1 MSIYKPFTTSD
12 IIVTPFEVNK
22 SFSFKGGELTGSN
35 VGIDRYFGQNI
46 QSELWISGS
55 NPTGDI
61 SPINK
66 ELVYDSI
73 KQLYYSN
80 FISNASGSQAST
92 ASFVPT
98 PFIPNFSTAS
108 SQNVLIG
115 EKDTTNYYN
124 YLSSTI
130 DINRDFPTNLND
142 IIGIASIPSNLFG
155 EYIKPGSF
163 NLTSESGS
171 ITDDSEGNLVY
182 NSSYWSA
189 SNFHVGNIIY
199 EHGIAVIDKQK
210 FGLLDGYHYVTYGSP
225 SATYPAGIYG
235 GIFNTFFGNNITCSF
250 NSTIT
255 IFESQYKCTA
265 RPNEFLSTLNPS
277 IISGS
282 NSCPENIT
290 SKVYDFATSTYF
302 TPYVTTVGL
311 YNNNKELVAV
321 GKLAQPL
328 DMSDTTDTT
337 ILVNLD
343 L

>member
-1 MSIYKPFTTSD
+1 MSVYKPFTTSD

-61 SPINK
+61 SVLNK

-73 KQLYYSN
+73 KQLYYTN

-92 ASFVPT
+92 ASFVAT
-98 PFIPNFSTAS
+98 PFIPNFKTAI
-108 SQNVLIG
+108 SQSVLIG
-115 EKDTTNYYN
+115 ERDTTNYYN
-124 YLSSTI
+124 FLSSTI
-130 DINRDFPTNLND
+130 DVNRNFPININD

-163 NLTSESGS
+163 NLTSASGS
-171 ITDDSEGNLVY
+171 ITDDSEGNLVF
-182 NSSYWSA
+182 SSVTWGA

-199 EHGIAVIDKQK
+199 EHGIAIIDKQR
-210 FGLLDGYHYVTYGSP
+210 FGLLDGYGYVSYGVP
-225 SATYPAGIYG
+225 STLPVGIYG
-235 GIFNTFFGNNITCSF
+235 GIFYSFFDHNITCSF
-250 NSTIT
+250 DSTVT

-265 RPNEFLSTLNPS
+265 NPNEFLFTLNPT

-282 NSCPENIT
+282 QSCPTNVT
-290 SKVYDFATSTYF
+290 STLYDFATGSYF

-311 YNNNKELVAV
+311 YNNDKELVAV

>member
-1 MSIYKPFTTSD
+1 MSVYKSFTTSD

-46 QSELWISGS
+46 QSKLWISGS

-61 SPINK
+61 SSLNK

-73 KQLYYSN
+73 KQLYYTN

-92 ASFVPT
+92 ASFVST

-108 SQNVLIG
+108 LQNVLIG
-115 EKDTTNYYN
+115 ERDTTNYYN

-130 DINRDFPTNLND
+130 DINRNFPTNLND
-142 IIGIASIPSNLFG
+142 VIGIASIPSNLFG

-163 NLTSESGS
+163 NLTSASGS
-171 ITDDSEGNLVY
+171 ITDDSEGNLVF
-182 NSSYWSA
+182 SSLPWSA
-189 SNFHVGNIIY
+189 SNFHIGNIIY
-199 EHGIAVIDKQK
+199 EHGIAVIDKQR
-210 FGLLDGYHYVTYGSP
+210 FGLLDGYGYVSYGIP
-225 SATYPAGIYG
+225 SSLPVGIYG
-235 GIFNTFFGNNITCSF
+235 GIFNSFFDHNITCSF

-255 IFESQYKCTA
+255 LFESQYKCTA
-265 RPNEFLSTLNPS
+265 NPNEFLFTLNPS

-282 NSCPENIT
+282 QSCPENIT
-290 SKVYDFATSTYF
+290 NTLYDFATGSYF

-311 YNNNKELVAV
+311 YNNNKELIAV

-328 DMSDTTDTT
+328 DMSDVTDTT